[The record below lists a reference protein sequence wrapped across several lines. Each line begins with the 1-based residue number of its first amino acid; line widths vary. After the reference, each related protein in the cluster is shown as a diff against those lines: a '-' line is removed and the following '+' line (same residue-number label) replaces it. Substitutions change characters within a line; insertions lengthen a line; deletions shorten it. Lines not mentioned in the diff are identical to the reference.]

1 VSRTLATMTR
11 SSVGRTWHIV
21 TFVVA
26 LTAVVLQ
33 LLVILGG
40 ATVIDAAT
48 VIAPLPERIRRLF
61 SYFTIQSNVLV
72 AVATFLIITG
82 RMRTQWFRV
91 IRLASLIGITV
102 TGVVAAVALPPSPD
116 YSTANLICDR
126 LLHIVVPVL
135 AFVGWIAFGPRGFV
149 TRRDLLPTLGWPV
162 LWLVAT
168 LGLAPLTHW
177 YPYPFLNVDVLG
189 WGSVLVNSAG
199 IALLF
204 LLLAALALWA
214 DRRLPGDRAR
224 EPESAV
230 A

>member
-1 VSRTLATMTR
+1 M
-11 SSVGRTWHIV
+11 
-21 TFVVA
+21 
-26 LTAVVLQ
+26 
-33 LLVILGG
+33 
-40 ATVIDAAT
+40 
-48 VIAPLPERIRRLF
+48 
-61 SYFTIQSNVLV
+61 
-72 AVATFLIITG
+72 IITG

-135 AFVGWIAFGPRGFV
+135 AFVGWVAFGPRGFV
-149 TRRDLLPTLGWPV
+149 TSRDLLPTLVWPI

-168 LGLAPLTHW
+168 WGLAPLTHW

-189 WGSVLVNSAG
+189 WGSVLANSAG
-199 IALLF
+199 IAVLF

-214 DRRLPGDRAR
+214 DRRLPSDRAR

>member
-1 VSRTLATMTR
+1 MTR
-11 SSVGRTWHIV
+11 ISLARTWHTV

-26 LTAVVLQ
+26 VGAVVLQ
-33 LLVILGG
+33 LVVILGG
-40 ATVIDAAT
+40 ATVIDTST

-61 SYFTIQSNVLV
+61 SYFTIQSNILV

-82 RMRTQWFRV
+82 RIQTQWFRV

-102 TGVVAAVALPPSPD
+102 TGVVAAVALPPSPT

-149 TRRDLLPTLGWPV
+149 TRRDILPTLIWPI

-168 LGLAPLTHW
+168 LGLAPFTHW
-177 YPYPFLNVDVLG
+177 YPYPFLNVDVIG
-189 WGSVLVNSAG
+189 WGSVLINSAG
-199 IALLF
+199 IAVLF

-214 DRRLPGDRAR
+214 DRRLPGNRAR
-224 EPESAV
+224 SPETAV
-230 A
+230 V